1 MKVLWVLMLV
11 AFVLGMLSKIIVGS
25 IYGSMT
31 RENSNNSLVKQ
42 IRLKYDNCRK
52 LNININNVD
61 VFVEKSLENYRFCG
75 FSLNGLN
82 NISKEMEYIC
92 ISLGVLNALAFRNDF
107 SAVIFGLGIASLSA
121 IAIRLLEQIV
131 DADNQKRAVIVE
143 LVDYLDNTNTTVHRE
158 AMKDNAVK
166 DNAVKHF
173 SREASTEF
181 NKLNKSFDKIQST
194 PKLPLPLPLPVDN
207 RILEEILD
215 EYLT

>member
-31 RENSNNSLVKQ
+31 RDNSNNSLVKQ

-52 LNININNVD
+52 LDININNIN
-61 VFVEKSLENYRFCG
+61 VFVEKALENYRFCG

-92 ISLGVLNALAFRNDF
+92 IALGVVNAILFRDDF
-107 SAVIFGLGIASLSA
+107 SAVIFGLGIAALSS
-121 IAIRLLEQIV
+121 IAIKLLEQIV
-131 DADNQKRAVIVE
+131 DADNQKHAVILD
-143 LVDYLDNTNTTVHRE
+143 LVDFLDNTTTVHRE
-158 AMKDNAVK
+158 SMKE
-166 DNAVKHF
+166 NAVKHF
-173 SREASTEF
+173 SKEASTEF
-181 NKLNKSFDKIQST
+181 NKLNKSFEKIESNFT
-194 PKLPLPLPLPVDN
+194 RSPLDN
-207 RILEEILD
+207 RILEEILE